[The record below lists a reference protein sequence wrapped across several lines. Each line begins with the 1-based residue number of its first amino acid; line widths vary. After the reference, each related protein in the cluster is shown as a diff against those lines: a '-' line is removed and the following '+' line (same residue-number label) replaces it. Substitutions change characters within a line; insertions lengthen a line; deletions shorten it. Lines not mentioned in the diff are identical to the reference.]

1 MTDIHFRQV
10 IDNSRLVR
18 VSDPARRREQQVFIA
33 VMACLFLLGFGYA
46 WQNYQMVHLGY
57 QIEEVR
63 HKTAGL
69 NEWNRALQLEQSS
82 LRDPLRVYALAETRL
97 GLESARPG
105 QIVQL
110 DAGVPGDRNSGA
122 VMADLRPAS
131 ESLPA
136 AVDAGAAGAPTPR

>member
-18 VSDPARRREQQVFIA
+18 VSDPARRREQQVFIG

-57 QIEEVR
+57 QIEEAR

-69 NEWNRALQLEQSS
+69 NEWNRALKLEQSS

-105 QIVQL
+105 QIVPL
-110 DAGVPGDRNSGA
+110 DEGLTAERSGS
-122 VMADLRPAS
+122 VMAELGPAS
-131 ESLPA
+131 E
-136 AVDAGAAGAPTPR
+136 AVPPGGDAGSPAAPTPR